1 MATYYKYQNPSEIGA
16 APTLDWGTVISNVNQ
31 NLQNQEQQRY
41 ENREA
46 DKKLTNDILTKANE
60 ITASSDPN
68 FGAILQKTA
77 DQMKNNTFNRYN
89 LLKQG
94 KISRSD
100 YSIFNQNASSSIAQ
114 LDSFSKN
121 WNGIYTAALDLRKK
135 GLTTDLSNAL
145 QDVLGGF
152 QNFTDKKLVQGN
164 DGFLN
169 TATID
174 PNTGKVLDNS
184 LGILPMQAMT
194 NVKNFTD
201 LRINLQ
207 DAANK
212 YAKDIKPFI
221 ISEKTGKVLTREDI
235 LKRPGYTDFL
245 DNAFNGIAVND
256 NVIADILTTYGDY
269 KTDLNLKDSDNASK
283 KITAKQSNGA
293 FVSDITPEMRKEAK
307 EIFEKQL
314 LYQVKSEETPMPVFS
329 PSRGTGGGKGKKEV
343 VTTTNDISL
352 AGGRTMPE
360 SGELTGVANFT
371 IKQTAPIVDMST
383 GLKRKLKNIYF
394 DTENPNNIR
403 MLVQI
408 QDKDDPTKT
417 KDVSYSSFK
426 RTEKIPSTRPG
437 GKPRYVEQ
445 SPDLAEL
452 NNFATKIYSPELGRY
467 LEDWTEL
474 APILQQRG
482 QSVRK
487 TKTSNTTSK
496 TISYMLDGVQ
506 YNIPNDEVQA
516 FLKDNPKAK
525 RK

>member
-1 MATYYKYQNPSEIGA
+1 MATYYKYQNPSDIGA

-221 ISEKTGKVLTREDI
+221 ISERTGKVLTREDI

-329 PSRGTGGGKGKKEV
+329 PNTGGGGGEKGKKQPPV
-343 VTTTNDISL
+343 ATVYDFKL
-352 AGGRTMPE
+352 AGGRTK
-360 SGELTGVANFT
+360 GEGQTGVYNFT
-371 IKQTAPIVDMST
+371 PKIPIVDDST
-383 GLKRKLKNIYF
+383 GLKRSLKNFYF
-394 DTENPNNIR
+394 DTKNPENIR
-403 MLVQI
+403 AVITI

-437 GKPRYVEQ
+437 GKARYIEQ
-445 SPDLAEL
+445 NPDLAEL
-452 NNFATKIYSPELGRY
+452 NNWASKIYDPSKGRT

-474 APILQQRG
+474 VPYLLG
-482 QSVRK
+482 QSQGRTNAPATGGK
-487 TKTSNTTSK
+487 QQNLRTK
-496 TISYMLDGVQ
+496 
-506 YNIPNDEVQA
+506 YNY
-516 FLKDNPKAK
+516 
-525 RK
+525 

>member
-221 ISEKTGKVLTREDI
+221 ISERTGKVLTREDI

-329 PSRGTGGGKGKKEV
+329 PNTGGGGGEKGKKQPPV
-343 VTTTNDISL
+343 ATVYDFKL
-352 AGGRTMPE
+352 AGGRTK
-360 SGELTGVANFT
+360 GEGQTGVYNFT
-371 IKQTAPIVDMST
+371 PKIPIVDDST
-383 GLKRKLKNIYF
+383 GLKRSLKNFYF
-394 DTENPNNIR
+394 DTKNPENIR
-403 MLVQI
+403 AVITI

-437 GKPRYVEQ
+437 GKARYIEQ
-445 SPDLAEL
+445 NPDLAEL
-452 NNFATKIYSPELGRY
+452 NNWASKIYDPSKGRT

-474 APILQQRG
+474 VPYLLG
-482 QSVRK
+482 QSQGRTNAPATGGK
-487 TKTSNTTSK
+487 QQNLRTK
-496 TISYMLDGVQ
+496 
-506 YNIPNDEVQA
+506 YNY
-516 FLKDNPKAK
+516 
-525 RK
+525 